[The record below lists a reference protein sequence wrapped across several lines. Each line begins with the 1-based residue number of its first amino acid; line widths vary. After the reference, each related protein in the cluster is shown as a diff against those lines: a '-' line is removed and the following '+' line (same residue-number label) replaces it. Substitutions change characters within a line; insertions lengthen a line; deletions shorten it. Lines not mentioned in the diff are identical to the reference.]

1 MSRDRDTKVHPY
13 VPELAEQLRKG
24 EVDRREF
31 LRTATLLGVSA
42 TAAYTFAGRVTGEA
56 LVPRAMAQTPK
67 RGGTLRLAMQVQE
80 MSDPAIYDWVE
91 KSNISRHMIEYLTI
105 TGADNV
111 TRPYLAESWKPSD
124 DLKTWTFKLRR
135 GVKFANG
142 QEMTADDVVF
152 NVTRWLDPAT
162 GSSILGLLDSM
173 LSEVDGK
180 DKDGKPT
187 KVKRMTEGAVEKVDD
202 YTVKLH
208 LNSPELSI
216 PEKMYHYP
224 AGIVQRTF
232 VDEGANVTKVPTG
245 TGP

>member
-1 MSRDRDTKVHPY
+1 MSPDRDTKVHPY

-180 DKDGKPT
+180 DKDGKPV
-187 KVKRMTEGAVEKVDD
+187 KLKRM
-202 YTVKLH
+202 
-208 LNSPELSI
+208 
-216 PEKMYHYP
+216 
-224 AGIVQRTF
+224 
-232 VDEGANVTKVPTG
+232 
-245 TGP
+245 